1 MNGRTFLR
9 YSGLLVLSL
18 VALTTFLSFVT
29 QQATEPRM
37 STLINNFHEQA
48 YVSKKSNTEAKRVKP
63 NILEVTNGTKPT
75 KTSAIIKSAPA
86 TTEVSGKTLKIVFG
100 ATDLW
105 HNVKWADIFNFKNC
119 KYQNCI
125 CSESSKF
132 VGIEHADLVIFGR
145 NEFTHDF
152 PNVPWQI
159 RQKQYWFMM
168 TDESGWFPSHTWGE
182 RFNNRFNGTMM
193 YRRDATIY
201 NPYGKTENL
210 PMIINNTRRNFASG
224 KPKGAFAYVSNCYNG
239 NYNRLGVMEE
249 LAKYI
254 PVDIF
259 SSACEGDHVK
269 PPPCPRGVAGSNVG
283 CENEKHR
290 EYRFF
295 LSFENTLCLDY
306 ITEKFWDRL
315 KSTSFFLPIAMGG
328 LSIDDYTKVSP
339 PNSFL
344 HVYNF
349 TSIQKLGEHL
359 RYLMN
364 NDDSYNQY
372 HEWRYKYS
380 INTDRNIPACQVCEL
395 LHQQP
400 DLPVVPKLADWR
412 NNRTLCRNYDLK
424 SQQTSAQ

>member
-1 MNGRTFLR
+1 MNGRTSLR
-9 YSGLLVLSL
+9 YGGLLVFSL
-18 VALTTFLSFVT
+18 AMFITYSIFVT
-29 QQATEPRM
+29 HQAAIPKMFT
-37 STLINNFHEQA
+37 SVYDFQEQV
-48 YVSKKSNTEAKRVKP
+48 YVSKEFDTKVKWVEPNVLEVANFTKAIKPSAAAATHLPLVKP
-63 NILEVTNGTKPT
+63 PE
-75 KTSAIIKSAPA
+75 KSPK
-86 TTEVSGKTLKIVFG
+86 VVYG
-100 ATDLW
+100 ATKLW
-105 HNVKWADIFNFKNC
+105 HNVKWTDIFSFKNC
-119 KYQNCI
+119 EYQNCI
-125 CSESSKF
+125 CKESPEF

-145 NEFTHDF
+145 NEYTHDF

-168 TDESGWFPSHTWGE
+168 TDESGWFPTHTWKE

-201 NPYGKTENL
+201 NPYGRTENL

-224 KPKGAFAYVSNCYNG
+224 KSKGAFAYVSNCYNG

-259 SSACEGDHVK
+259 SSACKGSHVK
-269 PPPCPRGVAGSNVG
+269 PPPCGRGVAGSNVG

-315 KSTSFFLPIAMGG
+315 KSTSFFLPIALGG
-328 LSIDDYTKVSP
+328 LSMDDYTKVSP

-395 LHQQP
+395 LNQQP

-412 NNRTLCRNYDLK
+412 NNQTLCRNYDLK